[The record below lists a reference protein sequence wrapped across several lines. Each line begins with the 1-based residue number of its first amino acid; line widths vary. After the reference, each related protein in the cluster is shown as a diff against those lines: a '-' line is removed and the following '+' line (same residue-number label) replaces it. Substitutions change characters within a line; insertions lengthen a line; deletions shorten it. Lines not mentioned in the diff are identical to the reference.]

1 MEHYINPYT
10 DFGFKKI
17 FGTEGNKEL
26 LRDFLNTLLPAKHQ
40 IATLTFANTERL
52 GNNKAEKAITF
63 DIRCKN
69 EKGESF
75 IIEIQ
80 RASQT
85 YFIKR
90 ALYYVCDLIR
100 SQNPRP
106 EGVPERDVYNLTP
119 VYFIG
124 ILDFVYDQESFRARD
139 TVLVIDSKFEKSELV
154 RTADFRDQNNE
165 LLTDLV
171 HMSFVQMPL
180 FDKTPEQL
188 VTQRDKW
195 FYFLKHLPSL
205 DHIPAILNEPV
216 FQQAFKTASYVA
228 LTPDEQAIYND
239 HEKAW
244 LDNYSA
250 KITAVNAAIRKTTAA
265 VTATVTAAV
274 TATVTA
280 AVTATVTAAVTATV
294 ARETKR
300 KVALGMKQEGLPD
313 EIIARITGFT
323 IAEIEA
329 L

>member
-17 FGTEGNKEL
+17 FGEEGNKEL
-26 LRDFLNTLLPAKHQ
+26 LRDFLNTLLPPEHQ

-52 GNNKAEKAITF
+52 GNNKAEKAVAF

-75 IIEIQ
+75 IVEIQ

-85 YFIKR
+85 YFIAR
-90 ALYYVCDLIR
+90 ALYYVSELIR

-124 ILDFVYDQESFRARD
+124 VLDFVYDQKSSRARD
-139 TVLVIDSKFEKSELV
+139 TVLVIDNKFEKSELV
-154 RTADFRDQNNE
+154 RTADLRDQNNE
-165 LLTDLV
+165 LLTDLL
-171 HMSFVQMPL
+171 HLTFVQMPL
-180 FDKTPEQL
+180 FDKTPDQL

-195 FYFLKHLPSL
+195 FYFLQNLT
-205 DHIPAILNEPV
+205 DFDRIPAILNEPV

-250 KITAVNAAIRKTTAA
+250 KVTAVNAAIKKTTKEVSAE
-265 VTATVTAAV
+265 VNRNTALA
-274 TATVTA
+274 
-280 AVTATVTAAVTATV
+280 
-294 ARETKR
+294 
-300 KVALGMKQEGLPD
+300 MKQEGLPA
-313 EIIARITGFT
+313 EMIARITGLAA
-323 IAEIEA
+323 AEIEA